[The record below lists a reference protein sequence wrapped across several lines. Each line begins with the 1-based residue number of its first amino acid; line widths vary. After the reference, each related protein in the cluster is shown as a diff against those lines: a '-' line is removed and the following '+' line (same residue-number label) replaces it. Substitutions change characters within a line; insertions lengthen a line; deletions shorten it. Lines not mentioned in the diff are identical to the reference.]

1 MCQLCALGWLEYIW
15 GGMGTLTAWREIFNY
30 SGISGSRL
38 NNGHEREQ
46 FKEHGV
52 GFNLEEDVR
61 LSISTFM

>member
-1 MCQLCALGWLEYIW
+1 MYLLGGEV
-15 GGMGTLTAWREIFNY
+15 MGSLTAWREIFNY
-30 SGISGSRL
+30 SGISGSCL